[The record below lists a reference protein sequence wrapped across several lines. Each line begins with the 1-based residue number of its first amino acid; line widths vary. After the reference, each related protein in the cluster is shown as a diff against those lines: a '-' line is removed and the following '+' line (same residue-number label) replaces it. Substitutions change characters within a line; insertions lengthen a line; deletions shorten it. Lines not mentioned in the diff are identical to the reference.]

1 MGVSGDDTGVWGRDD
16 IGVNQISDPTQT
28 GENTMKRTITR
39 IAPLLAAAAVSGV
52 LVLAPVASAAPGHP
66 APSPSNPTQPSS
78 GADPDVPF
86 GVMAPGDE
94 VPYDPYIKNPGG
106 GVDLAS

>member
-1 MGVSGDDTGVWGRDD
+1 
-16 IGVNQISDPTQT
+16 
-28 GENTMKRTITR
+28 MKRTIAQ
-39 IAPLLAAAAVSGV
+39 IAMGLAAAAIGGV
-52 LVLAPVASAAPGHP
+52 LVFAPVADAAPGHV
-66 APSPSNPTQPSS
+66 APSPSNPTQPTS

-106 GVDLAS
+106 GVDLPS

>member
-1 MGVSGDDTGVWGRDD
+1 
-16 IGVNQISDPTQT
+16 
-28 GENTMKRTITR
+28 MKRTIAR
-39 IAPLLAAAAVSGV
+39 IATGLATAAIGGV
-52 LVLAPVASAAPGHP
+52 LVFAPVASAAPGHV
-66 APSPSNPTQPSS
+66 APSPTNPTQPSS
-78 GADPDVPF
+78 GVDPDVPF